1 MQILLNNKKCNV
13 KVAKKYFLSAD
24 KIKRYG
30 QLAINMNLD
39 ENLDMFWQVATPLRY
54 QSTVDILN
62 NQHVDMSI
70 NTIEQNLN
78 MFFALYTQN
87 HYLCRQTK
95 TYVLIP
101 DIDR

>member
-13 KVAKKYFLSAD
+13 KVAKKCVFVGS

-54 QSTVDILN
+54 KSTVDNLN
-62 NQHVDMSI
+62 NQHV
-70 NTIEQNLN
+70 
-78 MFFALYTQN
+78 
-87 HYLCRQTK
+87 
-95 TYVLIP
+95 
-101 DIDR
+101 